1 MPIEIGRN
9 RTARQSYGFDDVALI
24 PGRRTVDPDDTDI
37 KLKIGKFTFAIP
49 ILASAMDGCVDV
61 HLAIEMDKLGGL
73 AVLNLQGLQTKYENP
88 EDALEKIRSA
98 RKEDV
103 TKIMQELYMAPVKL
117 NLIQKR
123 IEEMKEAGIIACAS
137 VTPQYAKTYG
147 MAACEAGLDILCLQS
162 TVVSLEHYSSKFS
175 SLSLN
180 DFCEDCPVPVIIGN
194 TVGYDVALEQMRAG
208 ASAIL
213 VGIGP
218 GATCTTRGVLGVGS
232 GQITATADVAAAR
245 NEYLRETG
253 RYVPIITDGGI
264 GKGGEVVKS
273 FAAGADGV
281 MIGSPISKAEEAP
294 GRGYNWGMASPHP
307 TLPRGTRVEVGV
319 LGKLKQILLGPATG
333 RDDGALNLVG
343 ALREAMG
350 LLGCE
355 TLKELQ
361 QVEMVIAPSFMTE
374 GKAFQISQRVG
385 MGR

>member
-1 MPIEIGRN
+1 MAIEIGRN

-24 PGRRTVDPDDTDI
+24 PGRRTVDPQDTEI
-37 KLKIGKFTFAIP
+37 RLKIGDIELELP
-49 ILASAMDGCVDV
+49 ILAAAMDGCVDV
-61 HLAIEMDKLGGL
+61 RLAVEMHKLGAL

-88 EDALEKIRSA
+88 EDELEKIRKA
-98 RKEDV
+98 PKDEV
-103 TKIMQELYMAPVKL
+103 TEVLQDIYMAPVKL
-117 NLIQKR
+117 NLIEKR
-123 IEEMKEAGIIACAS
+123 VGEMKDAGIIACAS

-147 MAACEAGLDILCLQS
+147 DIACKAGLDILCLQS
-162 TVVSLEHYSSKFS
+162 TVVSLEHESSRFS
-175 SLSLN
+175 SLNLP
-180 DFCEDCPVPVIIGN
+180 DFCADCNLPVIIGN
-194 TVGYDVALEQMRAG
+194 TVSYHVALEQIRAG
-208 ASAIL
+208 AAAIL

-245 NEYLRETG
+245 DEYHKESG
-253 RYVPIITDGGI
+253 KYIPVITDGGI
-264 GKGGEVVKS
+264 GRGGEVVKA

-281 MIGSPISKAEEAP
+281 MIGSPISRAEESP
-294 GRGYNWGMASPHP
+294 GCGFNWGMAAPHP

-319 LGKLKQILLGPATG
+319 LGKLEQILLGPATG

-350 LLGCE
+350 LLGCK
-355 TLKELQ
+355 TIKELQ
-361 QVEMVIAPSFMTE
+361 KVEIVIAPSFMTE